1 MSKAGKNIIAG
12 LEEALAFAKGDK
24 TKGTLYTFSDEINV
38 AEIRKKIGLS
48 QPQFAK
54 VFHISLGTLR
64 HWEQGDRKP
73 RGPALILLHIIAK
86 HPETVL
92 DVLK

>member
-1 MSKAGKNIIAG
+1 MSKVGKNIIKG
-12 LEEALAFAKGDK
+12 LEEALAYFEGDK

-48 QPQFAK
+48 QSQFAK

-64 HWEQGDRKP
+64 HWERGDRQP

-86 HPETVL
+86 HPETAL